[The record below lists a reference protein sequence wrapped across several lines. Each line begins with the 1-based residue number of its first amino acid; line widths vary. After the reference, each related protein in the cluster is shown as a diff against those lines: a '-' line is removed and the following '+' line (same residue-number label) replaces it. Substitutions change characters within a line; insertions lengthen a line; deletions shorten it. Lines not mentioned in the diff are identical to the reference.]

1 MITLTDYEHIKKYIG
16 FTFDL
21 SDKRQMDRSSTRH
34 RLPIFWDSDSDTED
48 SSVGK
53 QTEETRSG
61 QEQTVG
67 GPSYWNGNF
76 IYKCVFKQVFGI
88 VKHVF
93 YKSGT

>member
-1 MITLTDYEHIKKYIG
+1 MITLNDYEYIKKYIG

-48 SSVGK
+48 SSVDK
-53 QTEETRSG
+53 QTEATRLD

-67 GPSYWNGNF
+67 DPTYSY
-76 IYKCVFKQVFGI
+76 
-88 VKHVF
+88 
-93 YKSGT
+93 